1 MNGIHRTPPAGD
13 NRRGGGGH
21 NGGGGHDGDE
31 RGGPSSGPP
40 PVADHRRAFG
50 EFGGEA
56 GGFID
61 RAFREQI
68 VLVGVALPT
77 QPAAQVEES
86 LDELARLVDTA
97 GADPVQRVVQR
108 RDRLDPATYVGR
120 GKAEEIREVAERFDA
135 DTVVFDDVLSPAQQF
150 NLEGILGRTAI
161 DRTTVILDIFA
172 QNASSTEGKVQV
184 ELAQLRYRLPR
195 LRGSGFR
202 LSQQAGGIG
211 TRGPGETQLEVD
223 RRRLLR
229 RINTLE
235 GRLRDIRRHRGVQA
249 RRRQRSARPTV
260 AIVGYT
266 NAGKSSLLNAL
277 CGAEAHVEDRLFA
290 TLDAL
295 TRRLELP
302 GGETVLLVDTVGF
315 VRKLP
320 HEFVEAFMS
329 TLEVVADADLLLHVV
344 DASAPDCGAQVSAVR
359 DVLDEIGAAKVPEL
373 LVFNKSDIATGVEH
387 LRAANPGSAV
397 VSAATGAGLNDLTAT
412 IGDRLRAA
420 AATAEFVVPF
430 SRGEVMAG
438 LHRSSQVLSETATG
452 DGMRFLVRIDDASA
466 VRFADFRLPAAG
478 TTADADIREPAEG

>member
-1 MNGIHRTPPAGD
+1 MTDPARDRRAEGHRG
-13 NRRGGGGH
+13 
-21 NGGGGHDGDE
+21 
-31 RGGPSSGPP
+31 
-40 PVADHRRAFG
+40 AFG

-68 VLVGVALPT
+68 VLVGVAT
-77 QPAAQVEES
+77 PALSMRAVEES
-86 LDELARLVDTA
+86 LEELARLVDTA
-97 GADPVQRVVQR
+97 GADPVHRVIQR
-108 RDRLDPATYVGR
+108 RDRIDPATYVGR
-120 GKAEEIREVAERFDA
+120 GKAQEIRDIAEQYDA
-135 DTVVFDDVLSPAQQF
+135 DTVVFDDELSAAQQY

-195 LRGSGFR
+195 LRGSGYR

-235 GRLRDIRRHRGVQA
+235 GRLRGIRRHRGVQA
-249 RRRQRSARPTV
+249 RRRQRSAQSTV

-277 CGAEAHVEDRLFA
+277 CDSEAHVEDRLFA

-295 TRRLELP
+295 TRRLDLP

-329 TLEVVADADLLLHVV
+329 TLEVAVDADLLVHVV
-344 DASAPDCGAQVSAVR
+344 DASAADCDGQLEAVR
-359 DVLDEIGAAKVPEL
+359 EVLEVIGAAKVPEL
-373 LVFNKSDIATGVEH
+373 LVFNKLDAADGVEH
-387 LRAANPGSAV
+387 LLAAHPGSVA
-397 VSAATGAGLNDLTAT
+397 VSALSGAGLEHLRAV

-430 SRGEVMAG
+430 ARGEVMAG
-438 LHRSSQVLSETATG
+438 LHRSSEVLSETATG
-452 DGMRFLVRIDDASA
+452 EGMRYLVRIDDASA
-466 VRFADFRLPAAG
+466 ARFADYRCPAPDGAG
-478 TTADADIREPAEG
+478 DGNAGAGG

>member
-1 MNGIHRTPPAGD
+1 MTDPAGD
-13 NRRGGGGH
+13 QHTAGHRG
-21 NGGGGHDGDE
+21 
-31 RGGPSSGPP
+31 
-40 PVADHRRAFG
+40 AFG

-61 RAFREQI
+61 RAFRERI
-68 VLVGVALPT
+68 VLVGVITPPLST
-77 QPAAQVEES
+77 VDVEES
-86 LDELARLVDTA
+86 LDELARLTDTA
-97 GADPVQRVVQR
+97 GADPVHRVMQR
-108 RDRLDPATYVGR
+108 RDRIDPATYVGR
-120 GKAEEIREVAERFDA
+120 GKALEIRDVSEEYDA
-135 DTVVFDDVLSPAQQF
+135 DTVVFDDVLSPAQQY
-150 NLEGILGRTAI
+150 NLERILGRTAI

-195 LRGSGFR
+195 LRGSGYR

-235 GRLRDIRRHRGVQA
+235 RRLRDVRRHRGVQA
-249 RRRQRSARPTV
+249 RRRQRSARSTV

-266 NAGKSSLLNAL
+266 NSGKSSLLNAL
-277 CGAEAHVEDRLFA
+277 CGADAHVEDRLFA

-329 TLEVVADADLLLHVV
+329 TLEIVVDADLLMHVV
-344 DASAPDCGAQVSAVR
+344 DASVAYCGGQVDAVR
-359 DVLDEIGAAKVPEL
+359 DVLDVIGAAKVPEL
-373 LVFNKSDIATGVEH
+373 LVFNKLDIATGVEH
-387 LRAANPGSAV
+387 LLAAYPGSVA
-397 VSAATGAGLNDLTAT
+397 VSAATGAGLEDLTAV
-412 IGDRLRAA
+412 IGDRLRTGAT
-420 AATAEFVVPF
+420 TAEFVVPF

-438 LHRSSQVLSETATG
+438 LHRSSRVLSETATG
-452 DGMRFLVRIDDASA
+452 DGMRYLVRIDAASA
-466 VRFADFRLPAAG
+466 ARFADFRYPTAGNAADG
-478 TTADADIREPAEG
+478 DGGVGR

>member
-1 MNGIHRTPPAGD
+1 MTDPARDRRAEGHRG
-13 NRRGGGGH
+13 
-21 NGGGGHDGDE
+21 
-31 RGGPSSGPP
+31 
-40 PVADHRRAFG
+40 AFG

-68 VLVGVALPT
+68 VLVGVAV
-77 QPAAQVEES
+77 PALSVRAVEES
-86 LDELARLVDTA
+86 LEELARLVDTA
-97 GADPVQRVVQR
+97 GADPVHRVIQR
-108 RDRLDPATYVGR
+108 RDRIDPATYVGR
-120 GKAEEIREVAERFDA
+120 GKAQQIRDIAEQYDA
-135 DTVVFDDVLSPAQQF
+135 DTVVFDDELSAAQQY

-195 LRGSGFR
+195 LRGSGYR

-235 GRLRDIRRHRGVQA
+235 SKLRGIRRHRGVQA
-249 RRRQRSARPTV
+249 RRRQRSAQSTV

-277 CGAEAHVEDRLFA
+277 CDSEAHVEDRLFA

-295 TRRLELP
+295 TRRLDLP

-329 TLEVVADADLLLHVV
+329 TLEVAVDADLLVHVV
-344 DASAPDCGAQVSAVR
+344 DASAADCDSQLEAVR
-359 DVLDEIGAAKVPEL
+359 EVLEVIGAAKVPEL
-373 LVFNKSDIATGVEH
+373 LVFNKLDAADGVEH
-387 LRAANPGSAV
+387 LLAAHPGSVA
-397 VSAATGAGLNDLTAT
+397 VSALRGVGLEHLSAV

-452 DGMRFLVRIDDASA
+452 EGMRYLVRIDDASA
-466 VRFADFRLPAAG
+466 ARFADYRCPAPDGAG
-478 TTADADIREPAEG
+478 DRNSGAGG